1 MRRPFVCGNWKM
13 YKTPTE
19 ARSLA
24 REIRNGLRGASEE
37 VEVAVCPAYPALPA
51 VAEALEGSPVAWGAQ
66 NCSPAPEGAFTG
78 EVAVPMLVDLGVRF
92 VILGHSE
99 RRQFFGETDSGV
111 HEKLQAVLGAG
122 LTAIVCVGET
132 LEQRDAGRTE
142 DVVDSQI
149 RGAFQGVPGS
159 EIGRSVI
166 AYEPVW
172 AIGTGRTATPDQAE
186 AVHRRIRV
194 TLTDLAGEEAAT
206 AVRILYGGSVKPA
219 SAPELFAQPNI
230 DGGLIGGASLKAA
243 DFLAIVEAGCSTR

>member
-1 MRRPFVCGNWKM
+1 M
-13 YKTPTE
+13 YRTPAE

-24 REIRNGLRGASEE
+24 REIRNGLRGARES
-37 VEVAVCPAYPALPA
+37 VDVAVCPAFPAIPA
-51 VAEALEGSPVAWGAQ
+51 VAETLAGSPVAWGAQ
-66 NCSPAPEGAFTG
+66 NCAPAPEGAFTG
-78 EVAVPMLVDLGVRF
+78 EVSVPMLVDLGCRF

-111 HEKLQAVLGAG
+111 RDKLEAVLGAG
-122 LTAIVCVGET
+122 LTAVVCVGET

-142 DVVDSQI
+142 EVVDRQI
-149 RGAFQGVPGS
+149 RGALRGVPGP
-159 EIGRSVI
+159 EIARSVI

-172 AIGTGRTATPDQAE
+172 AIGTGRTATPAQAE

-194 TLTDLAGEEAAT
+194 TLSDLAGEGT
-206 AVRILYGGSVKPA
+206 AVATRILYGGSVKPDNA
-219 SAPELFAQPNI
+219 AELFMQPNI

>member
-13 YKTPTE
+13 YRTPTE
-19 ARSLA
+19 ARGLA
-24 REIRNGLRGASEE
+24 REVRNGLRGTSEA
-37 VEVAVCPAYPALPA
+37 VEVAVCPAFPAIPA
-51 VAEALEGSPVAWGAQ
+51 VAEALAGSPVAWGAQ
-66 NCSPAPEGAFTG
+66 NCAASPEGAFTG
-78 EVAVPMLVDLGVRF
+78 EVSVPMLVDLGCRF

-99 RRQFFGETDSGV
+99 RRQIFGETDSGV
-111 HEKLQAVLGAG
+111 REKLEAVRGEG

-142 DVVDSQI
+142 EVVDRQI
-149 RGAFQGVPGS
+149 RGALDGVPGPK
-159 EIGRSVI
+159 IARLVI

-194 TLTDLAGEEAAT
+194 TLQDLAGQEAAVST
-206 AVRILYGGSVKPA
+206 RILYGGSVKPGNA
-219 SAPELFAQPNI
+219 AELFMQPNI